1 MSYTLGNR
9 ESLRIKNISI
19 KFKFIL
25 KLLIYILI
33 VRITYVQTCITFY

>member
-9 ESLRIKNISI
+9 EILRIKNISV

-25 KLLIYILI
+25 MLLTYILF
-33 VRITYVQTCITFY
+33 VRITYVQTCITSY